1 MLHFLETNAP
11 PKTLRQAYLDGLQEP
26 QELYLERLVS
36 AGRTWCYDQ
45 VAYAVANHGQ
55 LVEFFVAKS
64 HVAEIGTLFDAAM
77 MSSGATRVL
86 CKSFDT
92 QLLFAAL
99 SHPAEVTSVGLL
111 FRRMANTSFLPQDA
125 LTFRSGSIDDV
136 AAIARLDD
144 GFFDDA
150 SEIQS
155 YAEAGGLFVLS
166 TLGEVVGCGIATPV
180 VTGRPD
186 IDVGMWVAPNHRR
199 KGYGSHIVAYLK
211 YHFLTRGLHPICGCD
226 TSNLASY
233 RALNAAGFA
242 SEHRLLQIVRQT

>member
-36 AGRTWCYDQ
+36 AGRTWCYGQ
-45 VAYAVANHGQ
+45 VAYVVANHGQ
-55 LVEFFVAKS
+55 LVEFFVATS

-77 MSSGATRVL
+77 MSLCATRVL

-99 SHPAEVTSVGLL
+99 SRPAEVTSVGLL
-111 FRRMANTSFLPQDA
+111 FRRMVNTSFLPQDA

-166 TLGEVVGCGIATPV
+166 TLGEVVGCENRHSCCN
-180 VTGRPD
+180 RP
-186 IDVGMWVAPNHRR
+186 PRH
-199 KGYGSHIVAYLK
+199 
-211 YHFLTRGLHPICGCD
+211 
-226 TSNLASY
+226 
-233 RALNAAGFA
+233 
-242 SEHRLLQIVRQT
+242 